1 MDLLELEMIVRG
13 LEEGAKQ
20 GAKVEELPL
29 PTKPEQSRWEAVVD
43 TLNTHYH
50 EPDLGAARVL
60 YASVAAHDLDGQP
73 VWPMAVAPPGS
84 MKSELI
90 TALDGMPRVF
100 LVDAV
105 TPKTFLSGQIPDD
118 KTPTTRAASLLH
130 RIGPSGIVLIPDF
143 STIQSMKNDERS
155 AVFASL
161 RKIFDGKFSKE
172 FGTAEKV
179 EAWEGRVT
187 VVVGTTPEID
197 RQRAMNQALGER
209 FVMVRWRR
217 AGLEAAKRAIVQ
229 DRNGAHRELRHAVSN
244 LLLNLPNGE
253 VGISATWR
261 DRIVALAEIAVHGRT
276 NVSRHPNTKE
286 LLEDPQ
292 PESPTRL
299 AQQLCQLAKGSARL
313 DGRAHVSPA
322 DFEIAK
328 RAAFDSIPPRRLEV
342 LLAVVEGRTLK
353 IKNSTMRYDV
363 EDLQDLG
370 LLEGANGLTRTC
382 RELFDIVKGAT
393 SNLTDSPPRSNE
405 EMNREVGETL
415 RASEPEVPPSI

>member
-1 MDLLELEMIVRG
+1 MDLPDIEIIHLELEASAKPRAEG
-13 LEEGAKQ
+13 EESPCRTQ
-20 GAKVEELPL
+20 
-29 PTKPEQSRWEAVVD
+29 PESARWEAVVN
-43 TLNTHYH
+43 TLKTHYY

-90 TALDGMPRVF
+90 TALDGMPNVF

-105 TPKTFLSGQIPDD
+105 TPKTFLSGQIPYD

-130 RIGPSGIVLIPDF
+130 RIGKSGIVLIPDF
-143 STIQSMKNDERS
+143 STIQSMKADERS

-161 RKIFDGKFSKE
+161 RKIFDGKLSKE

-179 EAWEGRVT
+179 EAWEGRIT

-217 AGLEAAKRAIVQ
+217 AGIEAAKRAIVQ
-229 DRNGAHRELRHAVSN
+229 DRKGAHRELRDAVSN

-253 VGISATWR
+253 VEISATWR
-261 DRIVALAEIAVHGRT
+261 ERIVALAEIAVHGRT
-276 NVSRHPNTKE
+276 TVHRHQNTKE

-342 LLAVVEGRTLK
+342 LLAVAEGRTLK

-382 RELFDIVKGAT
+382 LDLFESVKGAT
-393 SNLTDSPPRSNE
+393 SNVTDSPPRSNE
-405 EMNREVGETL
+405 EMNTEVGETL
-415 RASEPEVPPSI
+415 RESGPVAPSSI